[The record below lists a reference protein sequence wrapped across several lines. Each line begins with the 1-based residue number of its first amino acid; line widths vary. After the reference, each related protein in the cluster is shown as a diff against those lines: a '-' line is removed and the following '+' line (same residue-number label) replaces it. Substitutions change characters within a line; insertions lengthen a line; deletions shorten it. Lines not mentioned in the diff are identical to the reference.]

1 MVDLPD
7 TRQQVLTSLLK
18 FGPITASD
26 LGERLGISAAGVRRH
41 LDILTEENLAETVD
55 RKPAGRG
62 RPAKHFRLTDHGRAQ
77 FGHDYDTLASAAIGT
92 LRDVGGEDAVRLFAR
107 ERIEAVIGDIEPAD
121 SSQESVEQTT
131 REVADA
137 LNQSGYAVTVTRAGA
152 GIQICQ
158 HHCPIAEVAK
168 DHPEICEAEHEVI
181 ASKVGL
187 HIQPLANITDGH
199 GICTTHIP
207 LTPLI
212 NERSRS

>member
-7 TRQQVLTSLLK
+7 TRQQVLTTLLK
-18 FGPITASD
+18 YGPITASG
-26 LGERLGISAAGVRRH
+26 LGERLGISAAGIRRH
-41 LDILTEENLAETVD
+41 LDILEEEGLAETVH
-55 RKPAGRG
+55 RKAGGRG

-77 FGHDYDTLASAAIGT
+77 FGHEYDTLASAAIDT
-92 LRDVGGEDAVRLFAR
+92 LRDVAGEDAVRSFAR
-107 ERIEAVIGDIEPAD
+107 SRIEAVIGDIEPAD
-121 SSQESVEQTT
+121 STEESVEHTT
-131 REVADA
+131 RELAEA
-137 LNQSGYAVTVTRAGA
+137 FNESGYSVTVTRAGA

-158 HHCPIAEVAK
+158 HHCPVAEVAK

-187 HIQPLANITDGH
+187 HIQPLANMTDGH

-207 LTPLI
+207 LTPII